1 MNSVIEMSSNLK
13 VVIFS
18 VCVVL
23 LYTAYVE
30 LHVPRIEPSPP
41 PVINMPGSNTTEDL
55 REDLMTLGKRI
66 YHGRGACAL
75 CHDGSGGRAP
85 SLKDIFNVAA
95 LRINDSAY
103 RGSAKDARAYIR
115 ESMLRPSVYV
125 VEGFA
130 LKGEP
135 SPMKSVTLPPAE
147 LTEREV
153 RAVVDY
159 IEGVSLRG
167 SAR

>member
-1 MNSVIEMSSNLK
+1 MNPNLK
-13 VVIFS
+13 VVIFA

-30 LHVPRIEPSPP
+30 LHVPHIEPSPP
-41 PVINMPGSNTTEDL
+41 PVSNSAEDLTEDL
-55 REDLMTLGKRI
+55 VLVGKRI

-95 LRINDSAY
+95 LRINDLAY

-135 SPMKSVTLPPAE
+135 SPMKAVTLPPAE

-153 RAVVDY
+153 RAVMDY